1 MSTTNYKKEVHTHED
16 ADGNITI
23 DTKEIS
29 FRKVREPD
37 YIKLYTK
44 LWCEF
49 NGIPDAFK
57 NLFLELALRMS
68 YCNAKDLDN
77 SQIVYTGGTV
87 AKDIMKKMGWTS
99 KRMYQ
104 KGLNV
109 LCECDAI
116 RKVARAEYQINPSYA
131 GRGGWKYNPRENQ
144 GGVEDLVAR
153 FSFKNKN
160 VDTEIIWAD
169 DGSDSESNKMYR
181 EGLEVKKIDE
191 TVLTTTE
198 IRSKKN
204 SEIDDDKED
213 SNE

>member
-1 MSTTNYKKEVHTHED
+1 MSTVNYKQEIYTHED
-16 ADGNITI
+16 SEGNITQ
-23 DTKEIS
+23 DKKET
-29 FRKVREPD
+29 RYKKVREPD

-49 NGIPDAFK
+49 NGIPDTFK

-87 AKDIMKKMGWTS
+87 AKDIMRKLGWSS

-104 KGLNV
+104 KGLKA

-131 GRGGWKYNPRENQ
+131 GRGAWMYNPQENQ
-144 GGVEDLVAR
+144 GGVKDLVAK
-153 FSFKNKN
+153 FNFKDKT
-160 VDTEIIWAD
+160 VDTQIIWAD
-169 DGSDSESNKMYR
+169 DGSNSELNKSYI
-181 EGLEVKKIDE
+181 EGLEVKKEDE
-191 TVLTTTE
+191 TVLTSTE
-198 IRSKKN
+198 IRPKKEEKKE
-204 SEIDDDKED
+204 EIA
-213 SNE
+213 